1 MGNGLASL
9 SAERNKS
16 ETKTTVFYKTG
27 NLGPETR
34 IEKEKKKKKRQM
46 STRSLRKNKIPRAH
60 TCTHGHN
67 GHTELLSGQELH
79 LDLFLPSCTGEK

>member
-34 IEKEKKKKKRQM
+34 IEKEKKKKKDR
-46 STRSLRKNKIPRAH
+46 
-60 TCTHGHN
+60 
-67 GHTELLSGQELH
+67 
-79 LDLFLPSCTGEK
+79 